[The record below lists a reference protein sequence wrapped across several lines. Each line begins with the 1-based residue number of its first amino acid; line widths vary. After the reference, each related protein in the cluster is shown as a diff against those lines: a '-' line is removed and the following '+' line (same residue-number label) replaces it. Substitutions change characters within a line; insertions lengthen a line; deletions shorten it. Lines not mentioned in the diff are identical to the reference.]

1 MMKYPKEYLDEIK
14 LKLKV
19 SEVVGKY
26 VNLKKRG
33 KEFVGLSPF
42 KNEKTPSFTVNDE
55 KGFYHCFS
63 SGEHGN
69 IFDFLMKTRALGF
82 GEAVKTLA
90 AEAGM
95 PIFRFTKLDEQKDK
109 RFKTYKE
116 IQKVFLSHCVNSIFK
131 SENQNIMDY
140 LKKRNLKI
148 ETIKE
153 FGIGFAKESAVF
165 DMRIKNLFK
174 REELLLS
181 GLYYERDNKEI
192 INRFNSR
199 IVFPIK
205 NLSGDVI
212 GFGGRATNNKS
223 LAKYINSPE
232 TEFYKKG
239 KIVFNLDK
247 AKNFRHETSEV
258 IIVEGY
264 LDVITLHQNGFK
276 NVVSNSGTAI
286 TENQLNLIWRFF
298 SNPTICLDGD
308 ESGVKAAERA
318 SERLFPNL
326 SSEKKLF
333 FSIIT
338 NGMDPDDLLRKKG
351 VEEFKKVLKSKIDI
365 IDFIWDTNFKEVKNN
380 NPYELAVFE
389 NKIKKIVSLI
399 KDETLQKYIYEIFIE
414 RLRGLAPSFSKRD
427 FKKSTIK
434 NNIYLLRETK
444 DIFEKKNKFTKEN
457 LIELSILYIG
467 LKYPEI
473 FVKNIDEIS
482 KFKFKDE
489 NAENLKNYLMENLG
503 LYKKKEEIK
512 TELNKKF
519 AELINK
525 IENYS
530 NVRLLTKN
538 KKDLAMEDYLKD
550 LLEDLKFI
558 DYEKKIESL
567 EAKLLR
573 KFDESSF
580 NELQNLKNQVNNE

>member
-1 MMKYPKEYLDEIK
+1 M
-14 LKLKV
+14 
-19 SEVVGKY
+19 
-26 VNLKKRG
+26 
-33 KEFVGLSPF
+33 
-42 KNEKTPSFTVNDE
+42 
-55 KGFYHCFS
+55 
-63 SGEHGN
+63 
-69 IFDFLMKTRALGF
+69 
-82 GEAVKTLA
+82 
-90 AEAGM
+90 
-95 PIFRFTKLDEQKDK
+95 
-109 RFKTYKE
+109 
-116 IQKVFLSHCVNSIFK
+116 
-131 SENQNIMDY
+131 
-140 LKKRNLKI
+140 
-148 ETIKE
+148 
-153 FGIGFAKESAVF
+153 
-165 DMRIKNLFK
+165 
-174 REELLLS
+174 
-181 GLYYERDNKEI
+181 YYERDNKEI

-473 FVKNIDEIS
+473 FVKNIEEIS

>member
-1 MMKYPKEYLDEIK
+1 
-14 LKLKV
+14 
-19 SEVVGKY
+19 
-26 VNLKKRG
+26 
-33 KEFVGLSPF
+33 
-42 KNEKTPSFTVNDE
+42 
-55 KGFYHCFS
+55 
-63 SGEHGN
+63 
-69 IFDFLMKTRALGF
+69 
-82 GEAVKTLA
+82 
-90 AEAGM
+90 
-95 PIFRFTKLDEQKDK
+95 
-109 RFKTYKE
+109 
-116 IQKVFLSHCVNSIFK
+116 
-131 SENQNIMDY
+131 
-140 LKKRNLKI
+140 
-148 ETIKE
+148 
-153 FGIGFAKESAVF
+153 
-165 DMRIKNLFK
+165 
-174 REELLLS
+174 
-181 GLYYERDNKEI
+181 
-192 INRFNSR
+192 
-199 IVFPIK
+199 
-205 NLSGDVI
+205 
-212 GFGGRATNNKS
+212 
-223 LAKYINSPE
+223 
-232 TEFYKKG
+232 
-239 KIVFNLDK
+239 
-247 AKNFRHETSEV
+247 
-258 IIVEGY
+258 
-264 LDVITLHQNGFK
+264 
-276 NVVSNSGTAI
+276 
-286 TENQLNLIWRFF
+286 
-298 SNPTICLDGD
+298 
-308 ESGVKAAERA
+308 
-318 SERLFPNL
+318 
-326 SSEKKLF
+326 
-333 FSIIT
+333 
-338 NGMDPDDLLRKKG
+338 MDPDDLLRKKG

-473 FVKNIDEIS
+473 FVKNIEEIS